1 MSWPTPY
8 QKTFNMNFLKEVP
21 LSEPEMTTDPEE
33 GYQSCYKI
41 QQCTQ
46 KEITL
51 NNMAYTATVK
61 NPVLKPDDT
70 AYWKSDVF
78 TTDSEGKK
86 QQRPVWPTNKVFNC
100 NPFNKAETKSNPDGV
115 LHSRTSF

>member
-1 MSWPTPY
+1 MGHNPVIPCHEINDQIWHPMSWPTPY

-21 LSEPEMTTDPEE
+21 LSEPEMSTDPEE

-51 NNMAYTATVK
+51 NNHGLYSNRK
-61 NPVLKPDDT
+61 
-70 AYWKSDVF
+70 KS
-78 TTDSEGKK
+78 
-86 QQRPVWPTNKVFNC
+86 
-100 NPFNKAETKSNPDGV
+100 
-115 LHSRTSF
+115 SFKTR